1 MMKIR
6 EENVIGTGETAIRRG
21 LTAAAALMA
30 GFLMMAADQPPQ
42 AEDRSA
48 APADKASVKHAPM
61 KEAPADAAAGDSA
74 APAKESSEEADWPCQ
89 QKFVAELSPG
99 TIWSGPPLNDAM
111 KAWHDNDKIRDL
123 AGVLAQDTT
132 EETDGIKQINDL
144 AAGLKDD
151 KNKQLTLLFAALF
164 ENFNNE
170 RKFMQGGIKK
180 FFHRQEDV
188 AAKVNKISQE
198 IRQAQKKG
206 MKENSPED
214 KTLKTKLD
222 WANRVYDDR
231 QRLLPYV
238 CEVPALLEQKLGSY
252 GRAIQAQMNGQPTP
266 AAAQPAAPQD
276 GALVAP
282 KAAAPANAEAP
293 GKAEAPEA
301 PPAKTP

>member
-1 MMKIR
+1 VIR
-6 EENVIGTGETAIRRG
+6 TSETVVRRG
-21 LTAAAALMA
+21 LTAVAALTA

-42 AEDRSA
+42 ADDQSA
-48 APADKASVKHAPM
+48 APADTASAKPARM
-61 KEAPADAAAGDSA
+61 KEAPAESATGDSV

-99 TIWSGPPLNDAM
+99 TIWSGPPLDDAM

-123 AGVLAQDTT
+123 AGALAQDTT
-132 EETDGIKQINDL
+132 EEADGIKQINDF
-144 AAGLKDD
+144 ATGLKDD
-151 KNKQLTLLFAALF
+151 KSNQLTLLFAALF

-198 IRQAQKKG
+198 IRQARKKG
-206 MKENSPED
+206 MKEDSPED
-214 KTLKTKLD
+214 KTLKAKLD

-252 GRAIQAQMNGQPTP
+252 GRAIQAQMNGQP

-276 GALVAP
+276 GASAAP
-282 KAAAPANAEAP
+282 KADAPANSDAP
-293 GKAEAPEA
+293 AKAGAPEA

>member
-1 MMKIR
+1 MIKTR
-6 EENVIGTGETAIRRG
+6 ETAVRRG
-21 LTAAAALMA
+21 LTAAAALTA

-42 AEDRSA
+42 PDDQSA
-48 APADKASVKHAPM
+48 GPADKASAKHAPM
-61 KEAPADAAAGDSA
+61 KEAPAEATGGESA

-99 TIWSGPPLNDAM
+99 TIWSGPPLDNAM

-123 AGVLAQDTT
+123 AGALALDTT
-132 EETDGIKQINDL
+132 EEADGIQQINAF

-151 KNKQLTLLFAALF
+151 KSNQLTLLFAALF

-198 IRQAQKKG
+198 IRQAKKKG
-206 MKENSPED
+206 MKDDSPQD
-214 KTLKTKLD
+214 KAFKTKLD

-231 QRLLPYV
+231 QKLLPYV
-238 CEVPALLEQKLGSY
+238 CEIPGLLEQKLGSY
-252 GRAIQAQMNGQPTP
+252 GRVIQAQINGQPMP
-266 AAAQPAAPQD
+266 AAQPAAPQD
-276 GALVAP
+276 GASAAP
-282 KAAAPANAEAP
+282 KAAPANADAP
-293 GKAEAPEA
+293 AKAEV

>member
-1 MMKIR
+1 MIKTR
-6 EENVIGTGETAIRRG
+6 ETAVRRG
-21 LTAAAALMA
+21 LTAAAALTA

-42 AEDRSA
+42 PDDQSA
-48 APADKASVKHAPM
+48 GPADKASAKHAPM
-61 KEAPADAAAGDSA
+61 KEAPAEATGGESA

-99 TIWSGPPLNDAM
+99 TIWSGPPLDNAM

-123 AGVLAQDTT
+123 AGALAQDTT
-132 EETDGIKQINDL
+132 EEADGVKQINDF

-151 KNKQLTLLFAALF
+151 KSNQLTLLFAALF

-198 IRQAQKKG
+198 IRQAKKKG
-206 MKENSPED
+206 MKDDSPQD
-214 KTLKTKLD
+214 KAFKTKLD

-231 QRLLPYV
+231 QKLLPYV
-238 CEVPALLEQKLGSY
+238 CEIPGLLEQKLGSY
-252 GRAIQAQMNGQPTP
+252 GRVIQAQINGQPMP
-266 AAAQPAAPQD
+266 AAQPAASQD
-276 GALVAP
+276 GASAAP
-282 KAAAPANAEAP
+282 KAAPANADAP
-293 GKAEAPEA
+293 AKAEA